1 VLRTFTPSL
10 FSDDTSRVNSATGAS
25 SGRRNGSAALVLFLL
40 FLANLLNF
48 FDRTLPAVYT
58 EPIKH
63 EWSLSDL
70 QLGAAASA
78 FTVIYAIAGVPL
90 GRASDA
96 WPRRKVLAA
105 CLLVWS
111 GFTAAT
117 ALAWSYTSLFW
128 IRIGVGIGEAGCAPA
143 SSSIIGDL
151 FPPAKRS
158 RAMGNFMLGLP
169 LGLVAAFFG
178 GAFLIRALHSW
189 RTPFYVAAIPG
200 AIVAVAILFIREPER
215 GHADGVLLAAKPVER
230 PILKILRIPTMWW
243 IILSGISVN
252 FAAYAGN
259 GFMVSLLQRYFKLPI
274 VEAANTAG
282 CIAGVTGL
290 LGLTFGGFMADR
302 IHRRSPKGRLVF
314 GAVCLLVA
322 APATY
327 LALSQPRESMWAF
340 AVLFG
345 IGWLLYYSY
354 YNTTYAALQDVIE
367 PRLRATA
374 IAIYFACMYVLG
386 GSSGPT
392 VVGGLSDKLAR
403 RAMQAAGAT
412 ELTPDFRAIGLHD
425 ALVLIPAMF
434 LVTGV
439 AMLLAS
445 MTFAKDAEKMQRE
458 IAGAGTAPG
467 GVVGPGGEKAEA
479 A

>member
-1 VLRTFTPSL
+1 MV
-10 FSDDTSRVNSATGAS
+10 ATTDALPTRRSS
-25 SGRRNGSAALVLFLL
+25 SGTLVLFVL
-40 FLANLLNF
+40 FLTNLLNF

-63 EWSLSDL
+63 EWALTDL

-96 WPRRKVLAA
+96 WSRRKVLAT
-105 CLLVWS
+105 CLLIWS

-117 ALAWSYTSLFW
+117 ALAWSYMSLFW

-151 FPPAKRS
+151 FPSEKRS
-158 RAMGNFMLGLP
+158 RAMGHFMLGLP

-178 GAFLIRALHSW
+178 GAALIRALHSW
-189 RTPFYVAAIPG
+189 RAPFLVAAVPG
-200 AIVAVAILFIREPER
+200 ALLACAIFFIPEPER
-215 GHADGVLLAAKPVER
+215 GHADGMVAVRPVDK
-230 PILKILRIPTMWW
+230 PILKIIRIPTMWW

-282 CIAGVTGL
+282 YIAGVTGL
-290 LGLTFGGFMADR
+290 LGLSLGGMVADR
-302 IHRRSPKGRLVF
+302 IHRRSPKGRLLY
-314 GAVCLLVA
+314 GATCLLVA

-327 LALSQPRESMWAF
+327 FALTEPRDSMWAF

-345 IGWLLYYSY
+345 LGWLLYYSY
-354 YNTTYAALQDVIE
+354 YNTTYAALQDVVE

-392 VVGGLSDKLAR
+392 VVGFLSDKFAT
-403 RAMQAAGAT
+403 RAMRAAGAT
-412 ELTPDFRAIGLHD
+412 TLTPDFRAIGLHD
-425 ALVLIPAMF
+425 ALVLIPVMF
-434 LVTGV
+434 LITGV
-439 AMLLAS
+439 AMFLAS
-445 MTFAKDAEKMQRE
+445 TTFTKDAEKMKRE
-458 IAGAGTAPG
+458 IESG
-467 GVVGPGGEKAEA
+467 G
-479 A
+479 